1 MSPRYTRPY
10 APGPYGPI
18 LLAQHLKVGSHFYLN
33 SLCIYNTY
41 SMSVYLSYL
50 LSMGA
55 SVPYWGK
62 VGSNPANIPLLGT
75 SFQKA
80 RRAFW
85 GEARPG
91 FGVHWCV
98 YV

>member
-50 LSMGA
+50 LSMTTAHQVEVGYDPVCSLQLFRSEVSWPCGIMLGDTA
-55 SVPYWGK
+55 GLCYEK
-62 VGSNPANIPLLGT
+62 V
-75 SFQKA
+75 
-80 RRAFW
+80 
-85 GEARPG
+85 
-91 FGVHWCV
+91 V
-98 YV
+98 